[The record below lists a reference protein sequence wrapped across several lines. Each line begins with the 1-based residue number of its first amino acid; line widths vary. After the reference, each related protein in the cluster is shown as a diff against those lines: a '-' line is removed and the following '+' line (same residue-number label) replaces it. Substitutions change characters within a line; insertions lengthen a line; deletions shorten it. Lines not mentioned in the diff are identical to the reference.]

1 MGDVKPVGG
10 GVSEIRI
17 DYGAGYRV
25 YYTIRER
32 TIVIL
37 LVGGDKKTQVQDIK
51 MAIRLAQKV

>member
-10 GVSEIRI
+10 RVSEIRI

-37 LVGGDKKTQVQDIK
+37 LVGGDKKTQAQDIK
-51 MAIRLAQKV
+51 TAMRLAQKV